1 MSKEEQEKTRVL
13 LNKIKKQDESIN
25 QFLVRTYFEAIEA
38 VPLNEE
44 LVKQNNP
51 DNKIARPF
59 YDTISTNGQ
68 KVDKDSLLKIG
79 DTIENIAFNM
89 DKVFGLGK
97 EKIYETLTVI
107 SASKEGNSVVLMD
120 KNKSFYEIPRDE
132 LLAGYEKQQ
141 EKLHKAEVQHQRR
154 NSVEIER

>member
-1 MSKEEQEKTRVL
+1 MEFCHTA
-13 LNKIKKQDESIN
+13 I
-25 QFLVRTYFEAIEA
+25 FLIETS
-38 VPLNEE
+38 
-44 LVKQNNP
+44 
-51 DNKIARPF
+51 D
-59 YDTISTNGQ
+59 
-68 KVDKDSLLKIG
+68 
-79 DTIENIAFNM
+79 
-89 DKVFGLGK
+89 K